1 MSKLIIA
8 NWKMNGSIEQ
18 IEHDLSIYAKSV
30 YTNNPSV
37 VLAIPNIY
45 LYLAAQIQ
53 NKLGAKFSLAAQ
65 DVSKFRNYGAYTG
78 EISASMLKELGAKY
92 FIIGHSE
99 RRTYLN
105 ETEDSL
111 VHKIDNTLNEEIIP
125 VFCIGESK
133 SIRESV
139 EYRDFLENQLKTL
152 LKVKSSFDKLVIAYE
167 PIWAIG
173 TGIVPTSE
181 QISEVLKLIKAFVQN
196 YLPHAKITAL
206 YGGSVSGGNASEILN
221 LPEVDGVLVGGAS
234 LKPGDFVSICTY

>member
-8 NWKMNGSIEQ
+8 NWKMNGSVEQ
-18 IEHDLSIYAKSV
+18 IERDVSIYAKCI

-37 VLAIPNIY
+37 ILALPNIY
-45 LYLAAQIQ
+45 LYIASQIK

-65 DVSKFRNYGAYTG
+65 DVSEFINYGAYTG
-78 EISASMLKELGAKY
+78 EISATMLKELGTKY
-92 FIIGHSE
+92 LIIGHSE
-99 RRTYLN
+99 RRAYLN

-111 VHKIDNTLNEEIIP
+111 VNKIDNALNEKITP

-133 SIRESV
+133 SIRENGK
-139 EYRDFLENQLKTL
+139 YINFLDNQLRIL
-152 LKVKSSFDKLVIAYE
+152 LQVKSSFDKLVIAYE

-173 TGIVPTSE
+173 TGVVPNGE
-181 QISEVLKLIKAFVQN
+181 QICEVLKLIKAFVQN

-206 YGGSVSGGNASEILN
+206 YGGSVSGVNAYEILN

-234 LKPGDFVSICTY
+234 LKPDDFISICTY